1 MTNDVYSKISAG
13 LVPSWLLGACSHQ
26 PTRPL
31 MVTSEGNFLP
41 LASPDHLFPSHP
53 HFTPKPTL
61 ACLGLN
67 LSLLH
72 SSVAMP
78 QSSPGHREHGLLKH
92 KARKKPSFL
101 RFSLKRDKI
110 TNGGAQAGGLANI
123 TDIILPES
131 ARGSSV
137 HFPQHYFI
145 ELKIFKQ

>member
-1 MTNDVYSKISAG
+1 MMFTQRSALAWFPAG
-13 LVPSWLLGACSHQ
+13 CWVLTPAHKAPHGDLRGQSPASGFSRPAVPFA
-26 PTRPL
+26 PP
-31 MVTSEGNFLP
+31 
-41 LASPDHLFPSHP
+41 P
-53 HFTPKPTL
+53 HSQAYL

-92 KARKKPSFL
+92 KARKKSSFL

-110 TNGGAQAGGLANI
+110 TNDGAQAGGLANI
-123 TDIILPES
+123 SDIILPES

-145 ELKIFKQ
+145 GLKIFKQ

>member
-1 MTNDVYSKISAG
+1 MFTQRSALAWFPAG
-13 LVPSWLLGACSHQ
+13 CWVLTPAYKAPPGDLRGQS
-26 PTRPL
+26 PT
-31 MVTSEGNFLP
+31 SGF
-41 LASPDHLFPSHP
+41 PDRLFPSHP
-53 HFTPKPTL
+53 HLTSKPTL

-72 SSVAMP
+72 SSVATP

-110 TNGGAQAGGLANI
+110 TNDGAQAGGLANI
-123 TDIILPES
+123 SDIILPES

-145 ELKIFKQ
+145 GLKIFKQ